1 MKVVIMAGGK
11 GERLRPYTAVIPKPL
26 LPLGDKPILE
36 LLLDKLKEKNIEEII
51 MLTNYKSEYFKLLFG
66 EQKDGI
72 KISYSEES
80 LPLGTAGPLGLIK
93 EKINSDFIVMNGDI
107 LTDID
112 VNDLINFHKENSPD
126 ITVVTKEET
135 ITLRYGIINVE
146 NEEVKGWQEKP
157 TITSEI
163 SAGIYML
170 NPKVL
175 ELIKEKE
182 KVDMN
187 ELIIRV
193 LENGGK
199 VKRLLYKGRW
209 IDIGKIEDYENA
221 QKEIVGQFENE

>member
-1 MKVVIMAGGK
+1 
-11 GERLRPYTAVIPKPL
+11 
-26 LPLGDKPILE
+26 
-36 LLLDKLKEKNIEEII
+36 LK
-51 MLTNYKSEYFKLLFG
+51 
-66 EQKDGI
+66 
-72 KISYSEES
+72 YS
-80 LPLGTAGPLGLIK
+80 
-93 EKINSDFIVMNGDI
+93 
-107 LTDID
+107 
-112 VNDLINFHKENSPD
+112 DLINFHKENSPD